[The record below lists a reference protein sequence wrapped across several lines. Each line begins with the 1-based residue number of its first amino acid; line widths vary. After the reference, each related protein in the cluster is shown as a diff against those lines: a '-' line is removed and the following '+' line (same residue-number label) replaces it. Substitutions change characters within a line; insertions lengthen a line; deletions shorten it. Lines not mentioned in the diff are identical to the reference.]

1 MVRFINLWF
10 LLYTD
15 MQKLKTFI
23 EECKRVLRVTKRP
36 DSNEFKTILKISG
49 IGVLLI
55 GFIGF
60 MLFLIREML
69 V

>member
-1 MVRFINLWF
+1 
-10 LLYTD
+10 

>member
-10 LLYTD
+10 LLYID